1 VKFSIITNCGAA
13 EGYVGHCIESL
24 RAQTFTDWRCFLQI
38 DPCGDDTYRAAI
50 AAAGDDGRFSIV
62 ANEQR
67 LFAGENLVRGVA
79 RSNSAAEDVVVVVDG
94 DDWLN
99 GETALATIAE
109 TYARN
114 DCWLTYGSWISTRG
128 PHDGNWP
135 AYPDDT
141 TDFRRAP
148 WLATAVRTWKK
159 WLWDLIDDRDL
170 RDDDGRYVIV
180 AEDQACM
187 LPMLEMA
194 TTRRARHIAE
204 PLLVYNRLNPHNIG
218 KVMHE
223 EGLATA
229 VMMRARA
236 PYEALSWERGRPARR

>member
-1 VKFSIITNCGAA
+1 VRLSIITNCGAA
-13 EGYVGHCIESL
+13 EEYVGRCIESL
-24 RAQTFTDWRCFLQI
+24 KRQTFTDWRCFVQI
-38 DPCGDDTYRAAI
+38 DPCGDGTYGAAV
-50 AAAGDDGRFSIV
+50 AAAANDPRFSIV

-79 RSNSAAEDVVVVVDG
+79 RSGSAPEDVIVVVDG

-99 GETALATIAE
+99 GDDALATIAE

-128 PHDGNWP
+128 AHDGNWP
-135 AYPDDT
+135 AYADDT
-141 TDFRRAP
+141 SDFRRAP

-159 WLWDLIDDRDL
+159 WLWDRIDDRDL
-170 RDDDGRYVIV
+170 RDEDGRYVVV

-194 TTRRARHIAE
+194 TTRRARHIAQ

-223 EGLATA
+223 KGLATA
-229 VMMRARA
+229 AMIRTRTPYAAIHARSIHVA
-236 PYEALSWERGRPARR
+236 

>member
-1 VKFSIITNCGAA
+1 VRLSIITNCGAA
-13 EGYVGHCIESL
+13 EPYIGRCIESL
-24 RAQTFTDWRCFLQI
+24 RTQTFTEWRCFVQV
-38 DPCGDDTYRAAI
+38 DPCGDDTYRAAVT
-50 AAAGDDGRFSIV
+50 ASAGDTRISIV
-62 ANEQR
+62 ANERR
-67 LFAGENLVRGVA
+67 LYAGENLVHGVA
-79 RSNSAAEDVVVVVDG
+79 RSGSEAEDVIVVVDG

-99 GETALATIAE
+99 GENALATIAE
-109 TYARN
+109 AYDRN

-141 TDFRRAP
+141 ADFRRAP

-159 WLWDLIDDRDL
+159 WLWDHIDDRDL
-170 RDDDGRYVIV
+170 RDDDGNYVIV

-194 TTRRARHIAE
+194 TTRHARHIPQ

-223 EGLATA
+223 RGLATA
-229 VMMRARA
+229 AA
-236 PYEALSWERGRPARR
+236 IRGRAAYGAVALAIPR